1 MDFLLALKYDKRK
14 YCEYY
19 SSLIKKKHNLI
30 FSFLYNDYNPKIIKL
45 DLLFFS
51 FVTDFSLN
59 ALFLDDDQ
67 IWWRCFG

>member
-30 FSFLYNDYNPKIIKL
+30 FSFFYNDYNPKNNKNRFI
-45 DLLFFS
+45 LF
-51 FVTDFSLN
+51 
-59 ALFLDDDQ
+59 
-67 IWWRCFG
+67 